1 MLVDVQVPV
10 CNIFGFSKPRMTGNP
25 APPHLKGNID
35 SPIKFINCA
44 MFPENKTRKCYFHF
58 PQSRKISR
66 RNSICTVTPWPFM
79 RSKNCLSSQEN
90 TSSKVLTLLLFYLPV
105 FWLQI
110 SSAFGIIFANCHG
123 LSRVHVRVSW
133 YTALCR
139 VTLRS
144 VRLRGVGIKAQTISA
159 RCNTG

>member
-1 MLVDVQVPV
+1 MLSRD
-10 CNIFGFSKPRMTGNP
+10 CLKWRTKDDGKPC
-25 APPHLKGNID
+25 PPHLKGNID
-35 SPIKFINCA
+35 SPINSLTAPCFQKIRLENVISTFHNQEKFHAEIV
-44 MFPENKTRKCYFHF
+44 FVVWLRDLLWEVKIVYLLKKTLLAKHF
-58 PQSRKISR
+58 
-66 RNSICTVTPWPFM
+66 
-79 RSKNCLSSQEN
+79 
-90 TSSKVLTLLLFYLPV
+90 LTLLLFYLPV

-139 VTLRS
+139 VTLRG
-144 VRLRGVGIKAQTISA
+144 VRLRGVGIRAQTISA